1 MAFPPVQQASNSVR
15 KQLLLHNGHATIV
28 SVGTSCLQRWCCGIP
43 GPVLGKT
50 IGAPFHPEACITA
63 YITMK
68 AS

>member
-1 MAFPPVQQASNSVR
+1 MVFPPVQQASNLIR
-15 KQLLLHNGHATIV
+15 KQLLPHIGHVTIV
-28 SVGTSCLQRWCCGIP
+28 SVGTSCLQKLCCGMP

-50 IGAPFHPEACITA
+50 IGALSHPEACITA